1 MDNTEFEEMR
11 ETLRETVAVLNQAA
25 KMVLHHSE
33 MLAKHDAKMAEIDER
48 LDRVGR
54 HLELLSNVSDDLIR
68 NKADRKKR

>member
-1 MDNTEFEEMR
+1 MGHSEFEEMR
-11 ETLRETVAVLNQAA
+11 ETLKETVTILNQAA

-33 MLAKHDAKMAEIDER
+33 IMAKHDAKMAEIDER

-54 HLELLSNVSDDLIR
+54 HLELLSTISDELIR